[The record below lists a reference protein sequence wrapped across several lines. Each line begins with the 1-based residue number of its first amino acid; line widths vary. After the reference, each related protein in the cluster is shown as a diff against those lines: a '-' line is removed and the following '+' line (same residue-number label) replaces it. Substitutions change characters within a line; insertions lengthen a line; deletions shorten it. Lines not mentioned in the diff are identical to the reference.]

1 VKTDNYK
8 ILEKNSSHMIKLRA
22 YRVALGVM
30 RHVEVMLSS
39 YKITLNNC

>member
-1 VKTDNYK
+1 
-8 ILEKNSSHMIKLRA
+8 MIKLCA
-22 YRVALGVM
+22 YQVALGVM